1 MLAERRQR
9 GDNSLMQAVYLLIE
23 SSRAYGRG
31 LLHGI
36 AKFLR
41 MHNDWTIIYRENAL
55 GGEIPVD
62 FPGKHCD
69 GVIARIDTARQMNWL
84 LRLKVPV
91 VEVRGRLDTVKFPRI
106 TIDDKAVAEMAAQHL
121 LARGLRHFA
130 FCGFAGSDF
139 SQRRRDYFNAAIRAA
154 GYTVQIYESESPT
167 LPSGASTTD
176 IEIAAASQEAK
187 VGGWL
192 SRLPRLTGLLACNDV
207 CGRQVL
213 HICHTLDMPVPDHLA
228 VIGVDNDEIL
238 CDLAEPPMSSVI
250 LPTERMGYQAAD
262 LLANMMNGMEAPRHE
277 ILVPPIGVM
286 KRRSTDAVADD
297 ACVAAALRFI
307 REKACTNINVDD
319 ILDHLAEKKSLLS
332 RSTLDRRFEVTIG
345 RSPKQQILEARMER
359 VRQLLLDTT
368 CSLEQ
373 IASLSGFADAPQL
386 STVFKRYT
394 GQAPGEFRRSVQPGP
409 M

>member
-1 MLAERRQR
+1 MLAEQRQK
-9 GDNSLMQAVYLLIE
+9 DNNRLMRAVCLLIE

-41 MHNDWTIIYRENAL
+41 MHNDWTIIYRERAL
-55 GGEIPVD
+55 GDEVPVD
-62 FPGKHCD
+62 FARKRCD
-69 GVIARIDTARQMNWL
+69 GVIARVDTVRQMNWL

-91 VEVRGRLDTVKFPRI
+91 VEVRGRLDSVKFPRI

-121 LARGLRHFA
+121 LTRGLRHFA
-130 FCGFAGSDF
+130 FCGFAGADF
-139 SQRRRDYFNAAIRAA
+139 SHRRRDYFNTAIRAA
-154 GYTVQIYESESPT
+154 GYTVHIYESPA
-167 LPSGASTTD
+167 LPRGASTTD
-176 IEIAAASQEAK
+176 IETAAASQERK
-187 VGGWL
+187 VGDWL
-192 SRLPRLTGLLACNDV
+192 SRLPRPAGLLACNDV

-213 HICHTLDMPVPDHLA
+213 HICHTLDLPVPDHLA

-238 CDLAEPPMSSVI
+238 CDLAEPSMSSVI
-250 LPTERMGYQAAD
+250 LPTERMGYQAAE

-277 ILVPPIGVM
+277 LLVPPIGIM
-286 KRRSTDAVADD
+286 KRRSTDAVVDD
-297 ACVAAALRFI
+297 ACVAAALAFI
-307 REKACTNINVDD
+307 REKACTNIKVDD
-319 ILDHLAEKKSLLS
+319 ILDHLSENKLLVS
-332 RSTLDRRFEVTIG
+332 RSTLDRRFQITMG
-345 RSPKQQILEARMER
+345 YSPKHQILEARMER

-386 STVFKRYT
+386 STAFKRHT
-394 GQAPGEFRRSVQPGP
+394 GQAPGDFRRSVQPGP